1 MKKRLLSALMFV
13 SFGFFTVSAQD
24 YWVNEDFSS
33 DEWQNA
39 IRDWI
44 SITGVGTFPEN
55 TPSNVDVPD
64 GTEINGYTLN
74 GAYIRPGAAELG
86 QSCPE
91 GGTHQYGFRLR
102 RGGDSY
108 IQLPEIADAKRITLH
123 VRNGNGANPSS
134 LLVEEYDPAT
144 YTWNL
149 IEDLY
154 VQPSNDYAEQDEILE
169 VELNRS
175 TPVTLR
181 VSRGG
186 TVFVAIY
193 KLAVEKMAGGTSIQ
207 STSTAGA
214 ADLYLNDRTLH
225 VTGNVDAAHLL
236 IYDVCGKMI
245 SESAFNGNSVQLPA
259 SVQSGTYIV
268 KLVSQDLSL
277 TKKVCIQ

>member
-1 MKKRLLSALMFV
+1 MKKRLLSALLLM
-13 SFGFFTVSAQD
+13 SFSFLTVSAQD

-44 SITGVGTFPEN
+44 SMTGVGTFPEN

-74 GAYIRPGAAELG
+74 GAYIRPGAAELE

-108 IQLPEIADAKRITLH
+108 VQLPEIADAKKLTIH
-123 VRNGNGANPSS
+123 VRNGNGTNASS

-144 YTWNL
+144 YSWNL
-149 IEDLY
+149 IENLY
-154 VQPSNDYAEQDEILE
+154 VQPSNDYTEQDEILE
-169 VELNRS
+169 LELNRS

-181 VSRGG
+181 IYRGG

-193 KLAVEKMAGGTSIQ
+193 KIAVEKMAGGTSIQ
-207 STSTAGA
+207 STSAADA
-214 ADLYLNDRTLH
+214 ADLYLDDRTVY
-225 VTGNVDAAHLL
+225 VTGNVAAARLL

-245 SESAFNGNSVQLPA
+245 HESALNDNSVQLPA
-259 SVQSGTYIV
+259 SVQSGTYIA
-268 KLVSQDLSL
+268 KLVSQELSL
-277 TKKVCIQ
+277 AKKVCVQ

>member
-1 MKKRLLSALMFV
+1 MKKRLLSALLLM
-13 SFGFFTVSAQD
+13 SFSFLTVSAQD

-44 SITGVGTFPEN
+44 SITGVGTFPEAI
-55 TPSNVDVPD
+55 PSNVDVPD

-74 GAYIRPGAAELG
+74 GAYIRPGAAELE

-91 GGTHQYGFRLR
+91 GSTHQYGFRLR

-108 IQLPEIADAKRITLH
+108 IQLPEIADAKKMILH

-134 LLVEEYDPAT
+134 LFIEEYDPAT
-144 YTWNL
+144 YSWSL

-169 VELNRS
+169 VELNR
-175 TPVTLR
+175 TAPVTLR
-181 VSRGG
+181 IYRGG

-193 KLAVEKMAGGTSIQ
+193 KVAVEKMAGGTSIQ
-207 STSTAGA
+207 PTSAAGSA
-214 ADLYLNDRTLH
+214 GLYLDGRTVH
-225 VTGNVDAAHLL
+225 TSGSADAARLQ
-236 IYDVCGKMI
+236 IYDVCGKM
-245 SESAFNGNSVQLPA
+245 SYESVFNGNSVQLPA
-259 SVQSGTYIV
+259 SVQPGTYIA
-268 KLVSQDLSL
+268 KLISQELSL
-277 TKKVCIQ
+277 AKKVCVQ